1 MRDRTQRRTTPPT
14 MDELRLLGKVARL
27 YHEHG
32 IRQPEI
38 AADLSMSQ
46 ARVSRLLKQAQELGI
61 VRTVVTLPVGVHT
74 DLEESLKSRFDL
86 RDAVVVDA
94 DGAGDDVLPALGG
107 ATATYLDVTLTS
119 QHVLGVSS
127 WSETLLSA
135 VRRLPVKKG
144 SSVSRVVQ
152 LVGGLGVPAVQ
163 VQATS
168 LTSDL
173 ADRTGA
179 QPIFFPAPGIV
190 DTASVRRAMMK
201 DRSVGEAVAA
211 WDDLTDVLVGIGSI
225 EPSPLLVQSGNAL
238 PADDLAE
245 LRRLGAVGDVCFR
258 FFDEDGVLVRSEI
271 DQRVVGIAP
280 SQLLGVPR
288 RIGVAGG
295 RRKHAAIQAALA
307 GGWVNVLITDLDTAR
322 HLTES

>member
-1 MRDRTQRRTTPPT
+1 MNSDATVASTAGSGVLMPRDTQRRATPPT
-14 MDELRLLGKVARL
+14 IDELRLLGKVARL

-38 AADLSMSQ
+38 AAELSMSQ

-61 VRTVVTLPVGVHT
+61 VRTVVTLPAGVHT
-74 DLEESLKSRFDL
+74 DLEEALKSKFDL
-86 RDAVVVDA
+86 RDAVVVDT

-152 LVGGLGVPAVQ
+152 LVGGLGAPAVQ
-163 VQATS
+163 VQATR

-179 QPIFFPAPGIV
+179 EPIFSPCARDRRHGIGTPRHHEGPLGQRGRCGMGQP
-190 DTASVRRAMMK
+190 DRRARG
-201 DRSVGEAVAA
+201 DRDHRTVPVARA
-211 WDDLTDVLVGIGSI
+211 EWQRPACRRPGRAAPPGCRRRR
-225 EPSPLLVQSGNAL
+225 LLPV
-238 PADDLAE
+238 
-245 LRRLGAVGDVCFR
+245 LRRV
-258 FFDEDGVLVRSEI
+258 
-271 DQRVVGIAP
+271 
-280 SQLLGVPR
+280 
-288 RIGVAGG
+288 
-295 RRKHAAIQAALA
+295 
-307 GGWVNVLITDLDTAR
+307 TACP
-322 HLTES
+322 

>member
-1 MRDRTQRRTTPPT
+1 
-14 MDELRLLGKVARL
+14 
-27 YHEHG
+27 
-32 IRQPEI
+32 
-38 AADLSMSQ
+38 MSQ

-61 VRTVVTLPVGVHT
+61 VRTVVTLPAGVHT
-74 DLEESLKSRFDL
+74 DLEEALKSRFDL
-86 RDAVVVDA
+86 RDAVVVDT

-163 VQATS
+163 VQATR

-211 WDDLTDVLVGIGSI
+211 WDGLTDVLVGIGSI

-258 FFDEDGVLVRSEI
+258 FFDEDGVPGEVR
-271 DQRVVGIAP
+271 DRPAGRGHHPLPAARGAP
-280 SQLLGVPR
+280 ADRRRGRPPQARRHPGSARGRLGQCPDHGPGHR
-288 RIGVAGG
+288 PSPDGELTPARGSRPLAE
-295 RRKHAAIQAALA
+295 RWRSAYAA
-307 GGWVNVLITDLDTAR
+307 
-322 HLTES
+322 TEHSYMN